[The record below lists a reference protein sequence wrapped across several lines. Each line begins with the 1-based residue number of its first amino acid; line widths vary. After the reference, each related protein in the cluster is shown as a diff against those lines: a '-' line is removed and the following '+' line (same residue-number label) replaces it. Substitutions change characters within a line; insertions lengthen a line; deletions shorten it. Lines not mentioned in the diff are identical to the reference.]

1 MKMIIVTTVEEYK
14 SKVFKL
20 FKKAGVDTASIGTH
34 QDYVKP
40 LMTLFKK
47 RG

>member
-1 MKMIIVTTVEEYK
+1 MNLYFKKMKLIKTI
-14 SKVFKL
+14 